1 MYRVKLVLYLAG
13 IVIGLLVLK
22 YVADL
27 IKEKNSRQYIARERK
42 NGRNNKHESDYEGL
56 NFSDESGDDE
66 SGLVGQPI
74 ELTTID
80 KRKKRKT
87 VR

>member
-27 IKEKNSRQYIARERK
+27 IKEKNSRQQIARERK
-42 NGRNNKHESDYEGL
+42 QGRSNKHESDYEGL

-74 ELTTID
+74 ELTMIE

>member
-27 IKEKNSRQYIARERK
+27 IKEKNSRQQIARERK
-42 NGRNNKHESDYEGL
+42 QGRSNKHESDYEGL